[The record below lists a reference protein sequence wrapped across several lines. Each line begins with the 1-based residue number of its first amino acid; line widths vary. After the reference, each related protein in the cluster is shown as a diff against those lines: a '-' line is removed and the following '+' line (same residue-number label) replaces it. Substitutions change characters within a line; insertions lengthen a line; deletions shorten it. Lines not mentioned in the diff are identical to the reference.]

1 MALDLWFRDDVMRI
15 MASTHEATGASTA
28 ALPPASFEVADAY
41 RQGFLDALRAVG
53 IAFGIV
59 PPVFTG
65 QARTAHGAQIV
76 DGESPSVD
84 KNRRGQW

>member
-15 MASTHEATGASTA
+15 LASTHETMRASTA
-28 ALPPASFEVADAY
+28 ALPSASSEATDAY

-59 PPVFTG
+59 PPVVTG
-65 QARTAHGAQIV
+65 QARTAHGAQMV
-76 DGESPSVD
+76 DGESHSVD